1 MNVVI
6 AVRILFDSSRR
17 RLRLVED
24 KGEAEAPA
32 SEKLCRELIR
42 RFQAAI
48 NGIDVPAMLMLLGEE
63 QPVSVRESPRLRIHA
78 GACANDASY
87 GLALAA

>member
-1 MNVVI
+1 
-6 AVRILFDSSRR
+6 
-17 RLRLVED
+17 LRES
-24 KGEAEAPA
+24 EAEAPA

-48 NGIDVPAMLMLLGEE
+48 NGMDVPAMVTLLGED
-63 QPVSVRESPRLRIHA
+63 QPMSVKTSPQLRIDA
-78 GACANDASY
+78 DACANDAWY